1 MGFQQGLSGLNATSR
16 NLDVIGHNI
25 ANANTTGMKAS
36 RAEYGELVASSLGAS
51 GGGAKGIGVE
61 VTTVSQQFTQGNISV
76 TNNDLDVAINGAGFL
91 RVRAQDGSFAYTRS
105 GELKLDR
112 FGSIVTNTGSQVL
125 GYQTDLAGNR
135 LSFALNPLQLPTA
148 APIGASQTTSITA
161 EFNLDANAEV
171 WNVPVPPTPLTT
183 YGTSLTAYDSQGN
196 EIPVSLYMRRV
207 PDSAGPPPLN
217 QWEVFTDPT
226 SPATATASLVG
237 TLAFGA
243 NGQLVST
250 TPAAL
255 TIPLVSPAAPVVPN
269 FNVTLDVS
277 NATQFG
283 ARFAVSDLEQD
294 GYPPGELV
302 GVKIEENGVIMAR
315 YSNGETQAAGQLA
328 LADFRNVQGLAPTG
342 NGEWI
347 ETLESGQPI
356 LGAPAEGK
364 FGTIRA
370 GALEDSN
377 VDLTAELVNMMTA
390 QRAYQANAQT
400 IKTQDQVLQTLVNLR

>member
-36 RAEYGELVASSLGAS
+36 RAEYGELIASSLGAS
-51 GGGAKGIGVE
+51 GGGTRGIGVE

-91 RVRAQDGSFAYTRS
+91 QLRQPDGSFAYTRA

-112 FGSIVTNTGSQVL
+112 FGYIVTNTGAQVL

-161 EFNLDANAEV
+161 EFNLDAEAAV
-171 WNVPVPPTPLTT
+171 WNSTVPPTPLTT
-183 YGTSLTAYDSQGN
+183 YGTSLSGYDSQGVA
-196 EIPVSLYMRRV
+196 IPVSLYMRKIGN
-207 PDSAGPPPLN
+207 D
-217 QWEVFTDPT
+217 QWEVYTDPT
-226 SPATATASLVG
+226 SAATATASTVA
-237 TLAFGA
+237 TLNFGV
-243 NGQLVST
+243 NGQLAST
-250 TPAAL
+250 VPA
-255 TIPLVSPAAPVVPN
+255 TITVPMTSPNPAIGT
-269 FNVTLDVS
+269 FNVTLNVP

-283 ARFAVSDLEQD
+283 SRFAVSDLTQD

-302 GVKIEENGVIMAR
+302 GLKIEESGVIMAR
-315 YSNGETQAAGQLA
+315 YSNGETQAAGQFA
-328 LADFRNVQGLAPTG
+328 LANFRNIQGLAPQG
-342 NGEWI
+342 NGVWI

-356 LGAPAEGK
+356 LGAPGEGK
-364 FGTIRA
+364 FGTLRA